1 MPEFRRIKV
10 RATLE
15 SEVMLLPEREI
26 KQALAGIYDRLRVT
40 GLSIVSVE
48 PEEVITAPA
57 TITEDYRD

>member
-26 KQALAGIYDRLRVT
+26 KHALDGIYDRLRVT
-40 GLSIVSVE
+40 GLTIVSVE
-48 PEEVITAPA
+48 PEEIITAPA
-57 TITEDYRD
+57 TVVDDYRD

>member
-1 MPEFRRIKV
+1 MPEFKRIKV

-26 KQALAGIYDRLRVT
+26 KQALDGIYDRLRVT

-48 PEEVITAPA
+48 PEEVVTAPG
-57 TITEDYRD
+57 TVVQDYRD